1 MLSVAFRVD
10 GGKNV
15 GMGHIMRCLS
25 LANAFR
31 RDGHKVYFFSKAD
44 EGIEIIQNEKFDV
57 DSLPSVAQN
66 TEGFFYGSPAELI
79 TEAEAVVSRLYS
91 QQIDVLI
98 VDTYNVT
105 NEYFQLL
112 KPHVKKLAYIDDIN
126 KFSYAVDIIV
136 NGNIT
141 GKYLGYRQY
150 DGQPLVL
157 LGPSYNMIRN
167 EFQSL
172 PVRNMRK
179 QVAEIMITTG
189 GADPYNLTDK
199 LLAILLHNEQLKV
212 LRMNVL
218 VGSGFTNI
226 EHLINISQK
235 HDNVVLYANSAVA
248 ANLPAITYSN
258 ISDIMLRSDLAI
270 SAGGSTLYEF
280 AACGTPVL
288 VFVLADNQEFI
299 VQKMDELGYI
309 QSLGWYNQLDD
320 SQVVSALLNLMSNL
334 EKRQEMSCKGQ
345 RLVDG
350 RGTERIVKSIIDS
363 LQVN

>member
-1 MLSVAFRVD
+1 MLRVAFRAD

-44 EGIEIIQNEKFDV
+44 AGIEVIQNEKFDV
-57 DSLPSVAQN
+57 VRLPSVAQN
-66 TEGFFYGSPAELI
+66 TEGFFYGSPAEL
-79 TEAEAVVSRLYS
+79 TAEAAAVVSWLHS
-91 QQIDVLI
+91 QQIDVLV

-141 GKYLGYRQY
+141 GKYLEYRQY
-150 DGQPLVL
+150 DGQQLLL
-157 LGPSYNMIRN
+157 LGSTYNMIRD
-167 EFQSL
+167 EFQNL
-172 PVRNMRK
+172 PARNVRK

-189 GADPYNLTDK
+189 GADPYNLTNK
-199 LLAILLHNEQLKV
+199 LLAILLHNQQLKT

-218 VGSGFTNI
+218 VGSGFTNV
-226 EHLINISQK
+226 EHLINMSRN
-235 HDNVVLYANSAVA
+235 HDNVVLYANSVMSASS
-248 ANLPAITYSN
+248 PAITYSN
-258 ISDIMLRSDLAI
+258 ISDIMLRSDLAL

-288 VFVLADNQEFI
+288 AFVLADNQEFI
-299 VQKMDELGYI
+299 VQKMDELGYV
-309 QSLGWYNQLDD
+309 QSMGWYNQLDD
-320 SQVVSALLNLMSNL
+320 NQVVNALLNLMNNF
-334 EKRQEMSCKGQ
+334 EKRQEMSFKGQ

-350 RGTERIVKSIIDS
+350 RGTERIVKSIINS
-363 LQVN
+363 VQAN